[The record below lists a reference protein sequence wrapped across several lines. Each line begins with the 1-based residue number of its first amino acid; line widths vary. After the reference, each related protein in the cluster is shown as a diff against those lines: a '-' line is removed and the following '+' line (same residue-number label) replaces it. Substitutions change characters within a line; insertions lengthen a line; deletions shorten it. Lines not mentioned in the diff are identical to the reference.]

1 MTIDLEA
8 HGPVTLLR
16 IRGGKANSMNQAL
29 LDELLHALDQVK
41 AAPAVVITGEG
52 NAFSA
57 GLALPELVDL
67 DHESMAAFIDRFER
81 VMYQVLTFPG
91 ATVAAINGHAIAG
104 GCVLALMCDTRV
116 MVDDPAMK
124 IGLNEV
130 ALGIGLPST
139 VVEPLRLRVPPQ
151 SLARIAL
158 DGTLFGPN
166 EAHGVHLVDEV
177 VAAPRL
183 VPRCIEIATPR
194 AAHPI
199 AYGQIKQALQW
210 QTVEAL
216 NRNRTQL
223 RDQWVEAWFSEDA
236 QTTLRTAVARIT
248 RR

>member
-1 MTIDLEA
+1 MTIELEA
-8 HGPVTLLR
+8 HGPVTVMR

-29 LDELLHALDQVK
+29 LDDLHRTLDQVK
-41 AAPAVVITGEG
+41 DAPALVITGEG
-52 NAFSA
+52 SAFSA
-57 GLALPELVDL
+57 GLALPELVEL
-67 DHESMAAFIDRFER
+67 DHASMQTFIDRFEQ
-81 VMYQVLTFPG
+81 VMLQVLTFPG

-116 MVDDPAMK
+116 MVNDSGMK

-130 ALGIGLPST
+130 ALGIGLPAT
-139 VVEPLRLRVPPQ
+139 VIEPLRLRVPPQ

-177 VAAPRL
+177 IAAPRL
-183 VPRCIEIATPR
+183 VPRCIEVATPR

-199 AYGQIKQALQW
+199 AYAQIKQALQW

-216 NRNRTQL
+216 KRNRAQL

-248 RR
+248 KR